1 MPVAIFNLANPNIDQ
16 ALLTMQSLF
25 EQCKYGGRY
34 VNCFE
39 MLSRHMLI
47 HVFMHVVVH
56 VFIVDVFYMNLCM
69 CVRTCPDR

>member
-1 MPVAIFNLANPNIDQ
+1 MW
-16 ALLTMQSLF
+16 
-25 EQCKYGGRY
+25 GRY
-34 VNCFE
+34 VNGFE

-56 VFIVDVFYMNLCM
+56 VFIVDVFHMNLCM